1 MSTTALKSPVEHST
15 IWDSLTDKSRSRKQL
30 VATGEDFKKLSERLV
45 SKLNAVDQVIPR
57 KKLAGLIALVVFVHI
72 VGISGFINA
81 LHQPSI
87 VPVKKKEVIVEFV
100 KPEIE
105 PPPVIEPPKP
115 PPPPPPQVKRAEPPP
130 PAAPKP
136 AALRTAPAEQNIAPN
151 DIVVQENTEAPKSTG
166 PVVAAPPAPEPS
178 PPPPVVK
185 EEPLV
190 EAKGGVGH
198 LNNPPPEYPEF
209 AADQGYEGTVI
220 LRVKVSP
227 NGKPAEVKVKKSS
240 GFSLLDDAAVAAAKR
255 WAFTPAKRGNT
266 PVEGWAIFPVEFKL
280 Q

>member
-1 MSTTALKSPVEHST
+1 MSTTALKTPAQHST
-15 IWDSLTDKSRSRKQL
+15 IWDSLTDKSKARKL
-30 VATGEDFKKLSERLV
+30 VATSEDFDKLSERVV
-45 SKLNAVDQVIPR
+45 SKLHHVEQIIPR
-57 KKLAGLIALVVFVHI
+57 NKLLVLIAVVVLAHI
-72 VGISGFINA
+72 LGLTGFINA
-81 LHQPSI
+81 LKQPGI
-87 VPVKKKEVIVEFV
+87 VKPKKTEVIVEFV

-115 PPPPPPQVKRAEPPP
+115 LPPPPPKVQHAEPPP
-130 PAAPKP
+130 KVAPKP
-136 AALRTAPAEQNIAPN
+136 AALKTAPAEQNIAPN
-151 DIVVQENTEAPKSTG
+151 DMVVQENTTAAKTTG
-166 PVVAAPPAPEPS
+166 PVVADPAPEPAP

-209 AADQGYEGTVI
+209 AADQGSEGTVI
-220 LRVKVSP
+220 LRVKVLP

-240 GFSLLDDAAVAAAKR
+240 GFSLLDDAAVDAAKK

-266 PVEGWAIFPVEFKL
+266 PVEGWAVFPVEFRL

>member
-1 MSTTALKSPVEHST
+1 MSTTALKTPAQHST
-15 IWDSLTDKSRSRKQL
+15 IWDSLTDKSKARKL
-30 VATGEDFKKLSERLV
+30 VATSEDFDKLSERVV
-45 SKLNAVDQVIPR
+45 SKLHHVEQIIPR
-57 KKLAGLIALVVFVHI
+57 NKLLVLIAVVVLAHI
-72 VGISGFINA
+72 LGLTGFINA
-81 LHQPSI
+81 LKQPGI
-87 VPVKKKEVIVEFV
+87 VKPKKTEVIVEFV

-115 PPPPPPQVKRAEPPP
+115 LPPPPPKVQHAEPPP
-130 PAAPKP
+130 KVAPKP
-136 AALRTAPAEQNIAPN
+136 AALKTAPAEQNIAPN
-151 DIVVQENTEAPKSTG
+151 DMVVQENTTAAKTTG
-166 PVVAAPPAPEPS
+166 PVVADPAPEPA
-178 PPPPVVK
+178 PPAPPVVK

-209 AADQGYEGTVI
+209 AADQGSEGTVI
-220 LRVKVSP
+220 LRVKVLP

-240 GFSLLDDAAVAAAKR
+240 GFSLLDDAAVAAAKK

-266 PVEGWAIFPVEFKL
+266 PVEGWAVFPVEFRL

>member
-1 MSTTALKSPVEHST
+1 MSTTALKSPAVHST
-15 IWDSLTDKSRSRKQL
+15 MWDSLTDKGRSKKQL
-30 VATGEDFKKLSERLV
+30 VSTGEDFKNLSERLV
-45 SKLNAVDQVIPR
+45 TRLNAVEHVIPR
-57 KKLAGLIALVVFVHI
+57 QKLAALIALVVLVHI
-72 VGISGFINA
+72 AGIAGFISA
-81 LHQPSI
+81 LNQPAI
-87 VPVKKKEVIVEFV
+87 EKPKKKEVIVEFI
-100 KPEIE
+100 KPVVE

-115 PPPPPPQVKRAEPPP
+115 PPPPPPVKRAEPPP
-130 PAAPKP
+130 QAAKPP
-136 AALRTAPAEQNIAPN
+136 AALRTAPAAEKISAN
-151 DIVVQENTEAPKSTG
+151 DIVIPENTEAPKSTA
-166 PVVAAPPAPEPS
+166 PVVAAPPAPEP
-178 PPPPVVK
+178 PPAPVVK
-185 EEPLV
+185 EEPLM

-209 AADQGYEGTVI
+209 AADQGSEGTVI
-220 LRVKVSP
+220 LRVKVLP